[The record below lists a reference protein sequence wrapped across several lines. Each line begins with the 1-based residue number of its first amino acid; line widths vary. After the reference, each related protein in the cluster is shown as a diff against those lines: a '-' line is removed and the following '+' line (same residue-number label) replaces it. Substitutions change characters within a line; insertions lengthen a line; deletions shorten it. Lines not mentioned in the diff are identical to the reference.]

1 MFNNTARISQARAE
15 ILQLVE
21 SSTDEAQRAARA
33 ACLDAF
39 DRWAAGEG
47 VDLFAAFCEAD
58 NTDRDDVADP
68 LLDILLRHRI
78 IRRL

>member
-1 MFNNTARISQARAE
+1 MFNNTARISQARAD
-15 ILQLVE
+15 ILHLVE
-21 SSTDEAQRAARA
+21 ASTDDEQRAARA
-33 ACLDAF
+33 ACLEAF

-58 NTDRDDVADP
+58 GTDRDDVVDP
-68 LLDILLRHRI
+68 MLDILLRHRI